1 MGFSVTWS
9 WFGVLLVVLCMGEV
23 WCDCTEEGMEIQG
36 GNYFLTK
43 QLRSGS
49 VLVYNCSDNYFP
61 YPHLTRTCQLDG
73 TWRPPPLVYPPQ
85 KCKMVEC
92 PDPNVLEYGDVNPP
106 QRKYYVGN
114 VTTYECYSGY
124 TLRGSGSR
132 VCLSSGKWNGSFPIC
147 SRDSGDACLDPGIPP
162 GASRKGNTFGIGDSV
177 TYSCNGKWLFLVGSK
192 ERVCQENGQWT
203 GRAPECYYKHTYDT
217 AEEASAAFGSAM
229 KDTLFTLETS
239 NVTQAGKT
247 IRISKGGIL
256 DIYIAVDISESID
269 EEEIKAATDAVI
281 SLVET
286 ISSFDVSP
294 NYEIFLFSSEII
306 PIVNILDFLNGSI
319 ESCFTVCLDST
330 DYNTAGTN
338 LKATFERF
346 LDQMS
351 FIQERTGAEAF
362 KEHRHV
368 IILFTDG
375 AYNMG
380 GSPDLTLQKIK
391 NLVYMNHID
400 GSGPNPREEY
410 LDIYVFAIGNEIF
423 DDDLQALTVGVGGKH
438 YFRMEAIEV
447 LQSTFDEMIDEGDLK
462 GLCGLHKADD
472 LEDSKRKMYPW
483 WAYVAVKQ
491 DTQTFKCLGSLV
503 TPRYILTAA
512 HCFKDN
518 SVPDDVTVDLDDNTG
533 DKGKK
538 VVDIIIHDKYNI
550 RGREDQG
557 VKEFYDYDVA
567 LVQLERDIEISKQAR
582 PICIPCTE
590 ETNIALK
597 LPRKAACSEQE
608 KLLLKDRHELLHFLS
623 KGKRE
628 LVEKDAHVKLGDAR
642 QSCIEHALEAENIIT
657 TKDPEVAVTENFLC
671 SGGAN
676 IHHISS
682 IACKGDSGGAVF
694 KNYKRRT
701 VQIAVVSWGSKFM
714 CSGGGAKNSD
724 ANSRDFFINLFKVV
738 PFLKSTIGNSA
749 DEGIT
754 SLTFLD

>member
-9 WFGVLLVVLCMGEV
+9 WF
-23 WCDCTEEGMEIQG
+23 G

-281 SLVET
+281 SL

-483 WAYVAVKQ
+483 WAYQ

-518 SVPDDVTVDLDDNTG
+518 R
-533 DKGKK
+533 KK

-597 LPRKAACSEQE
+597 LPRKAACSEQGMFQMM
-608 KLLLKDRHELLHFLS
+608 LFCHCFVYLILKTWKVTLNHS
-623 KGKRE
+623 PTQ
-628 LVEKDAHVKLGDAR
+628 R